1 MESLKINR
9 SVATSEPNSPL
20 SELTHLR
27 AYRKIRHKEKFGDYE
42 KSLREATTLLPFSC
56 VFTRFVP
63 PTKFSVVPYFSVCP
77 QVGGPLA
84 TGTPVTDN
92 PNNGIFFFLKSYE
105 FILYLTTGKLRH
117 AP

>member
-9 SVATSEPNSPL
+9 SIATSEPNRSL
-20 SELTHLR
+20 FESTYIR

-56 VFTRFVP
+56 VFTRFIP
-63 PTKFSVVPYFSVCP
+63 PTKFSVAPYFSVDP
-77 QVGGPLA
+77 QVDGPLA

-92 PNNGIFFFLKSYE
+92 PNNG
-105 FILYLTTGKLRH
+105 R
-117 AP
+117 A